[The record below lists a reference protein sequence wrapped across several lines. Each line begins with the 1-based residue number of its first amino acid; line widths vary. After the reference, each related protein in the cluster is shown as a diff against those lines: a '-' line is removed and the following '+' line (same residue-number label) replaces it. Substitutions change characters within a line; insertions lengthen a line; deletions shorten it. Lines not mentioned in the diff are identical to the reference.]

1 MARRKQ
7 RNPDKR
13 ESEVVQAAY
22 ELALER
28 IKSGK
33 ASDALI
39 TYLLKQEGKTATAAR
54 NRMVAQTN
62 LYDIKAEAVVQDSR
76 SAELFEEAIAA
87 MKIYSGAQNSGGIDD
102 EVL

>member
-1 MARRKQ
+1 MAQRRQ

-13 ESEVVQAAY
+13 EAEIVQAAY

-33 ASDALI
+33 ASDALL
-39 TYLLKQEGKTATAAR
+39 TYLMKQEGKTATASR

-62 LYDIKAEAVVQDSR
+62 LYDIKADAVAQDSR
-76 SAELFEEAIAA
+76 NAELFEDAIRA
-87 MKIYSGAQNSGGIDD
+87 MRVYSGEVGGIDD
-102 EVL
+102 EML